1 MHSQAIMSMVMNIA
15 ITICVEILTANDV
28 IVFSGSRHVDS
39 LPSAGYIPL
48 SVVGS
53 LAHAYKIVDFGKS
66 ERI

>member
-39 LPSAGYIPL
+39 LPSVGYIPL
-48 SVVGS
+48 SVVDV
-53 LAHAYKIVDFGKS
+53 K
-66 ERI
+66 